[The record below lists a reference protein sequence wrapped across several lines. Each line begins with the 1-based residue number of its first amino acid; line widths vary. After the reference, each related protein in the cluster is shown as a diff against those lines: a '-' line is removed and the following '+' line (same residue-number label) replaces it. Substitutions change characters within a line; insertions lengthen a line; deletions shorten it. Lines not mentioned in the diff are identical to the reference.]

1 MNKLTKKIGGPFLQ
15 QFEPALCYECNKWS
29 ILFEKKEHAAGSTQK
44 SFWSNP
50 YLLESIKYSRYNFQ
64 IISKYRG
71 SSPYVNF
78 ISANLITA
86 VFKTFQ
92 NFALCDFY
100 VLLANAILGLMRFYV
115 IFISL
120 LRSICLM
127 RFLANATFSRSQKSH

>member
-1 MNKLTKKIGGPFLQ
+1 MKLNFNSILIIWKYIIRLKKHSSPIVNKLTKKIGGPFLQ

-29 ILFEKKEHAAGSTQK
+29 ILFEKKRACGRFNSEI
-44 SFWSNP
+44 FWSNP

-71 SSPYVNF
+71 FSPYVNF

-100 VLLANAILGLMRFYV
+100 VL
-115 IFISL
+115 
-120 LRSICLM
+120 
-127 RFLANATFSRSQKSH
+127 